1 MVTGWG
7 LMAPVGLFAGIS
19 LGLIILLH
27 MRRQIPDR
35 RRVPSIRFW
44 TESRHEDLERSRLR
58 KPPIS
63 WILILQ
69 LLTALA
75 ITLALA
81 RPVTNGFLSMFASRT
96 TPEHQI
102 IILDGS
108 TSMQAVAD
116 VGSSTSRFS
125 LARRDVVD
133 TLNAWQPGDI
143 TTVLIAGSRIETF
156 SASNQQQARSL
167 AARIAKVAPPG
178 GRADMNST
186 LRLAGD
192 LLLPQRPNS
201 ITLITDGAINIDPVI
216 ARAIEAPINV
226 KLVGAIESTTN
237 DAIVAISSRADL
249 NQRDQIRV
257 AFTISHFG
265 DQAATIPYAA
275 NVDGKEVASGSVTLG
290 PDESRQV
297 EFSVPS
303 DTGGIVV
310 SIPQQDILQAD
321 NSASLQLQ
329 RDELNQLNI
338 MLIADTPGDVQRAL
352 NVVPGSHVEVYPG
365 STSGLKALAT
375 GYDLAVFVGISPT
388 AEDVPAIPMIFF
400 QPQPLN
406 GTFGVSGAL
415 ASPTINHVESGADLL
430 NGVDLAGVT
439 FTDAPV
445 YDLPADASELVG
457 ALSTDGR
464 QGPLIWQGS
473 LDGQAYVATA
483 FTPEASNIGDR
494 VAFPIFVAKA
504 VASLTTDQIPG
515 ALALG
520 DPLTYRPS
528 PGTARLDI
536 TAPNGTTDDVSV
548 GAASTSA
555 SAVDQDITYLQTG
568 IAGTY
573 TLSEI
578 AADGSTT
585 RQGSFVVNA
594 GQRQE
599 SNLRPN
605 PALASTLTPGAPS
618 PDDSGSPTESRS
630 DLWPILLAL
639 AIMVLLAEWLFALR
653 GRARRRTGRTWARDA
668 SSPNVR
674 SVGEVL
680 Q

>member
-7 LMAPVGLFAGIS
+7 LLAPFGLFAGIS
-19 LGLIILLH
+19 LGVIVLLH

-81 RPVTNGFLSMFASRT
+81 RPVTDGFLSIFASRT
-96 TPEHQI
+96 SPEHQI

-108 TSMQAVAD
+108 TSMQAVSD

-125 LARRDVVD
+125 MARRDVVD
-133 TLNAWQPGDI
+133 ILNAWQPGDI
-143 TTVLIAGSRIETF
+143 TTILIAGSRVETF

-167 AARIAKVAPPG
+167 AGRISKMAPPG

-201 ITLITDGAINIDPVI
+201 ITLITDGAINVDPVI
-216 ARAIEAPINV
+216 ARAIKAPINV
-226 KLVGAIESTTN
+226 KLVGGTQSSTN

-249 NQRDQIRV
+249 NKRDQTRV

-265 DQAATIPYAA
+265 DLAATIPYAA
-275 NVDGKEVASGSVTLG
+275 NVDGKEVAAGSVTLG
-290 PDESRQV
+290 PDESRQI

-303 DTGGIVV
+303 DTRGVVV

-329 RDELNQLNI
+329 RDELSQLNI
-338 MLIADTPGDVQRAL
+338 MLVTDNPGDVQRAL
-352 NVVPGSHVEVYPG
+352 DVIPGSHVEVYPG
-365 STSGLKALAT
+365 STSGLKALAA
-375 GYDLAVFVGISPT
+375 GYDLAVFAGISP
-388 AEDVPAIPMIFF
+388 AAGDVPAIPMIFF
-400 QPQPLN
+400 QPQPLK
-406 GTFGVSGAL
+406 GTFTVSGAL
-415 ASPTINHVESGADLL
+415 ASPTINHVESGAELL

-445 YDLPADASELVG
+445 YDLAADTTELVG
-457 ALSTDGR
+457 GLSTDGT
-464 QGPLIWQGS
+464 QGPLVWQGS
-473 LDGQAYVATA
+473 LDSQPYVATA
-483 FTPEASNIGDR
+483 FTPEASNIGER
-494 VAFPIFVAKA
+494 VSFPIFVAKA
-504 VASLTTDQIPG
+504 VSSLTTDQIPG
-515 ALALG
+515 AIPLG

-528 PGTARLDI
+528 AGTTRLDI
-536 TAPNGTTDDVSV
+536 TAPDGTTDQLPVS
-548 GAASTSA
+548 AASGSA
-555 SAVDQDITYLQTG
+555 LDQNLTYVQTG
-568 IAGTY
+568 LSGTY

-578 AADGSTT
+578 AGDGSTT

-605 PALASTLTPGAPS
+605 PDLTSTINQNAPVSEHDGSGAV
-618 PDDSGSPTESRS
+618 TRS
-630 DLWPILLAL
+630 DLWPFLLAL
-639 AIMVLLAEWLFALR
+639 AVIVLLTEWVLALR
-653 GRARRRTGRTWARDA
+653 GRGRWPRREV
-668 SSPNVR
+668 SSPKPAQP
-674 SVGEVL
+674 GAEAL